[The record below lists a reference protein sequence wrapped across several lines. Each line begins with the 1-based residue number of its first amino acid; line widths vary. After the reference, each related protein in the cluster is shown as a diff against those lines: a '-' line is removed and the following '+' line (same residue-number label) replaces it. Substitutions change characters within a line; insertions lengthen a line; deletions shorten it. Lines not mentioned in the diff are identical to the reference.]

1 MLKYPLEMTWLRGKT
16 ETPGVRRAASALLFC
31 AAAAALAL
39 FPEGAAGGV
48 LPGFAPAQVPA
59 VGETP
64 DYDAPAL
71 CEQLG
76 GNVERTAN
84 GENVCS
90 GMDRNDTFCIV
101 GAAEALPCRGLFK
114 HVIRCNADYNRPA
127 LNPFFC
133 GAPCGDLPNKAR
145 GPQCERVVDASA
157 LAAHSLPAT
166 VYAAEGYA
174 GVGGIV
180 EVTAGYT
187 LNFAP
192 GGTVFAVSELSGDY
206 VIKPRPPG
214 LRSLATLQLTAE
226 LVCGDCYPLSSL
238 TIAAVFIPIAAPP
251 QSLFAI
257 TLGAALPAEA
267 AFSLPS
273 AADYPGLTNTAFA
286 DADSDDE
293 FAIDTAGQVSG
304 IPAPGFSATRVLRG
318 YWTADG
324 MLGTLVVALTLEE
337 SSEDAKT
344 LEAALPPS
352 ARVISVNAPFGYAGL
367 AGRIVSHRTEASLLF
382 SPETKNGISL
392 AADGGIY
399 PANPLDRALRAEF
412 GVTATLQTGLR
423 FFRASVLVEILPLD
437 EIPMVVVNARVGDDF
452 SAVSLLA
459 EEVVPAH
466 PALLRGATLRVPA
479 GAALPG
485 GFTRA
490 ADDDVTGPVSLAAGV
505 YDIPYEVSGPAFV
518 EEIGGVLRLVG
529 HVAAPAGLAFA
540 GTPLTRRLEAAP
552 NLRDASGQQFNAV
565 YWGRRRGLH
574 YMAAPLGNVRIA
586 EEPLSPGAAP
596 DFETEKRRD
605 PLRADSPDTRWSL
618 ADYAAFCGAG
628 GDSGLSGR
636 IWRLPTIGEVA
647 ALTYPGKNQ
656 DADSLRLPRRLIKA
670 GIPGLVPSS
679 DLRIPLPAND
689 GRDTWDPLPFGL
701 LGAVN
706 AGAPIVPGND
716 AGNTPTE
723 GRLWAAGIGR
733 GGYGAFFPWEKRISD
748 EGTRYFR
755 GATGYAACVVEAEED
770 YQRQPKLAVMEF
782 SYAGKAKRC
791 QISASPTEHC
801 NEAGDFRSVGF
812 VDSSFND
819 ESALAITVSLAMVSL
834 SSASAERVLKMVTL
848 RALHFGGEDGEA
860 AISSL
865 PGEATLAAVSQ
876 FGYGALTMVLTSTD
890 ENSAVYAVSLRAEAT
905 LAGLHRA
912 VFSARPRV
920 GREALLEV
928 VAAVLNPFV
937 PGAPKPADDTP
948 PDTSGYRVVEVGPN
962 YSGPLM
968 TVDGAVRVNPNPTL
982 AAQNGLT
989 LAAESGVVSLPS
1001 PLARSV
1007 AGVDVGYTLA
1017 AGGTARI
1024 AEIHP
1029 DAGYLEVL
1037 VSLAGGEETTLQA
1050 AALRR
1055 EYPTMRVELGIVQS
1069 SVLAT
1074 LPAPGRGAYADADES
1089 DDFVIKANGE
1099 IHLGDGQRAAFL
1111 AYHRRITLTAN
1122 IVSENG
1128 RGLFRVVEI
1137 AANGAEARLSPPA
1150 EGVHFV
1156 RPLVPRPNSDTFG
1169 TAFGDSIGVTV
1180 ARRIPLFI
1188 RGQRFVLAPDYAG
1201 PAGATFPDDLPRGHS
1216 ARFGACA
1223 PDAGVSVAPDG
1234 GDLTVDGALMTAAY
1248 LFFSC
1253 PLLLPFETPDDLRF
1267 VETGRVQDVLFSTTE
1282 RSETPMEW
1290 YADRS
1295 SAPAPRRYYERLFV
1309 ASPPPPAPTQV
1320 EVIRIPRPTVAATV
1334 MFKVYQDVVSRN
1346 GAPLSEGDSL
1356 TSADTA
1362 GLNAVVAAGAAVA
1375 LPRERAA
1382 VWRYLGAELQ
1392 YGTISGRDAEDFEVS
1407 ADGRLSVV
1415 KYPALGARML
1425 TLFATA
1431 DGLLGTLSVPVAAL
1445 AVPTRRVWRTVV
1457 NVDGTGVFD
1466 SLPVASGRR
1475 VEAGAEA
1482 ARTLAENGLRGAMS
1496 TDGASFEISALA
1508 PLECL
1513 RTTFVLNV
1521 YDADE
1526 EAPAEL
1532 WEVSLSAGGV
1542 GAACSLIP
1550 AAPTWRLDRVAYF
1563 ASGMAGA
1570 AWSGALPSL
1579 VTAAAQVEA
1588 PDMSALGLTL
1598 KFSEGTA
1605 VIQNPMF
1612 RDGKL
1617 VEGKFGPLM
1626 TVGAVSVTVEILSG
1640 HELGFD
1646 ERRHAD
1652 FIATIYRGDSRRPED
1667 VLALWDVLL
1676 ELRSANEYNLL
1687 FLGPAAEGQEAWLQ
1701 RVNDPGFGYL
1711 AISLQTAAEQ
1721 FSPGFWRAPSY
1732 YAQPGDGSNQ
1742 YVTSENIPPNNTPP
1756 PRRWHGRFVARGDS
1770 PVVPDELYQHA
1781 TSNVPFDRILGFGL
1795 TPIDITPNFQ
1805 VALRQS
1811 NLNNVR
1817 KFSLGIRTRNNWSFD
1832 NPTQG
1837 VVRVTVYSAAPGQPP
1852 GTSKPTEFVP
1862 EEVINIY
1869 YAVAPP
1875 ERMRYFHVKGE
1886 AVGSHVVSGGAAYEG
1901 PAGPVYAAEF
1911 GDEIDPPSG
1920 RVLAEMA
1927 EQGLTAEV
1935 DNTVSPPTFQFG
1947 VAPNFGEAG
1956 RTSTM
1961 MPGPIRV
1968 TVWDTPRGAIP
1979 AQIWEFEDIEF
1990 SYPEE

>member
-1 MLKYPLEMTWLRGKT
+1 M
-16 ETPGVRRAASALLFC
+16 
-31 AAAAALAL
+31 
-39 FPEGAAGGV
+39 
-48 LPGFAPAQVPA
+48 PGFVSAQVP
-59 VGETP
+59 VGEP
-64 DYDAPAL
+64 NNYDDPAL

-76 GNVERTAN
+76 GNLDAAN

-101 GAAEALPCRGLFK
+101 GAAEALPCQGLFK
-114 HVIRCNADYNRPA
+114 HVIQCNRDYNRPA

-133 GAPCGDLPNKAR
+133 GRRCGDFPNKAR
-145 GPQCERVVDASA
+145 GPQCERVVDAST
-157 LAAHSLPAT
+157 LAAHSLSAT

-192 GGTVFAVSELSGDY
+192 GGTVFAVSESSGDY

-238 TIAAVFIPIAAPP
+238 TIAAVFIPVAAPP
-251 QSLFAI
+251 QSLFAMVP
-257 TLGAALPAEA
+257 GEALPAGVT
-267 AFSLPS
+267 FSLPS
-273 AADYPGLTNTAFA
+273 LEAYPGLSNTAFVGV
-286 DADSDDE
+286 DEGDE
-293 FAIDTAGQVSG
+293 FAIDAAGQVSG
-304 IPAPGFSATRVLRG
+304 TPDLDSVAARVLRG
-318 YWTADG
+318 YWTADE
-324 MLGTLVVALTLEE
+324 MLGTLVLTLTLEDN
-337 SSEDAKT
+337 SQDSQT
-344 LEAALPPS
+344 LDEAFPLS
-352 ARVISVNAPFGYAGL
+352 ARSISVNAPFGHAGL
-367 AGRIVSHRTEASLLF
+367 VGRIYSRTTAATLLF
-382 SPETKNGISL
+382 SPGLKDGISL

-399 PANPLDRALRAEF
+399 PANPLDSALRTDFE
-412 GVTATLQTGLR
+412 VVITLQTGTR
-423 FFRASVLVEILPLD
+423 FRRVSVPVEILPLD
-437 EIPMVVVNARVGDDF
+437 EIPVVVVNARVGDDF

-459 EEVVPAH
+459 EEVIPAH
-466 PALLRGATLRVPA
+466 PALLRGATVRVTT

-485 GFTRA
+485 GFTRT
-490 ADDDVTGPVSLAAGV
+490 ADGDVTGPVSLAAGV

-529 HVAAPAGLAFA
+529 HMAAPAGLAFA

-574 YMAAPLGNVRIA
+574 YMAAPLGNVRTA
-586 EEPLSPGAAP
+586 EEPLSPGAAL
-596 DFETEKRRD
+596 DFETAKRRD

-618 ADYAAFCGAG
+618 ADYAAFCRAG
-628 GDSGLSGR
+628 GNSGLSGR

-656 DADSLRLPRRLIKA
+656 NADSLRLPRRLVRV

-689 GRDTWDPLPFGL
+689 GQDTWDPLPFGL

-706 AGAPIVPGND
+706 AGVPIVPGND
-716 AGNTPTE
+716 AGYTPTD
-723 GRLWAAGIGR
+723 GQLWSAGIGR
-733 GGYGAFFPWEKRISD
+733 GGYGAFLPWETQVSD
-748 EGTRYFR
+748 EWTRYFR

-770 YQRQPKLAVMEF
+770 YQRQPQLAVMEF

-819 ESALAITVSLAMVSL
+819 ESALSITVALAMVSL

-848 RALHFGGEDGEA
+848 RALHFGGVDGEA

-928 VAAVLNPFV
+928 AAVVFKSFV
-937 PGAPKPADDTP
+937 PGAPRPEDDTP
-948 PDTSGYRVVEVGPN
+948 PDTSGYRVFEVGPN
-962 YSGPLM
+962 YSGPIL
-968 TVDGAVRVNPNPTL
+968 TVTADAVRVNPNPTL

-1001 PLARSV
+1001 PLARPA

-1017 AGGTARI
+1017 AGGTVRI
-1024 AEIHP
+1024 AEINP

-1099 IHLGDGQRAAFL
+1099 IHLGDGQRAAFFV
-1111 AYHRRITLTAN
+1111 YHRRITLTAN

-1169 TAFGDSIGVTV
+1169 TAFGDSIGVTI

-1234 GDLTVDGALMTAAY
+1234 GDLTVDGAAMTAAF

-1253 PLLLPFETPDDLRF
+1253 PLMLPFETPDDLRF
-1267 VETGRVQDVLFSTTE
+1267 VETGRVQDVLFSMTE

-1309 ASPPPPAPTQV
+1309 AFPPPPAPTQV

-1334 MFKVYQDVVSRN
+1334 MFRVYQDVVSRN

-1362 GLNAVVAAGAAVA
+1362 GLNAVVAEGGAVA
-1375 LPRERAA
+1375 MPRERAM
-1382 VWRYLGAELQ
+1382 VWRNLGAELQ

-1431 DGLLGTLSVPVAAL
+1431 DGLLGTLSVSVAAL
-1445 AVPTRRVWRTVV
+1445 AVPTRRIWRTVV

-1466 SLPVASGRR
+1466 SLPVAGGRR

-1550 AAPTWRLDRVAYF
+1550 AAPTWRLDRMAYF
-1563 ASGMAGA
+1563 ASGREGA

-1588 PDMSALGLTL
+1588 PDVSALGLTL
-1598 KFSEGTA
+1598 KFSEGTT
-1605 VIQNPMF
+1605 VIQNPVF

-1617 VEGKFGPLM
+1617 VEGEFGPSV
-1626 TVGAVSVTVEILSG
+1626 TVGAVSVTVEILPDRG
-1640 HELGFD
+1640 LGFD
-1646 ERRHAD
+1646 ERRRAD

-1667 VLALWDVLL
+1667 VLALWDVRL

-1687 FLGPAAEGQEAWLQ
+1687 FLGTAAEGQVVPLHYQ
-1701 RVNDPGFGYL
+1701 NDPGFGYL

-1721 FSPGFWRAPSY
+1721 FSPGFWRVPSY
-1732 YAQPGDGSNQ
+1732 YTQPG
-1742 YVTSENIPPNNTPP
+1742 
-1756 PRRWHGRFVARGDS
+1756 RLRG
-1770 PVVPDELYQHA
+1770 
-1781 TSNVPFDRILGFGL
+1781 
-1795 TPIDITPNFQ
+1795 
-1805 VALRQS
+1805 
-1811 NLNNVR
+1811 
-1817 KFSLGIRTRNNWSFD
+1817 
-1832 NPTQG
+1832 
-1837 VVRVTVYSAAPGQPP
+1837 
-1852 GTSKPTEFVP
+1852 
-1862 EEVINIY
+1862 
-1869 YAVAPP
+1869 
-1875 ERMRYFHVKGE
+1875 
-1886 AVGSHVVSGGAAYEG
+1886 
-1901 PAGPVYAAEF
+1901 
-1911 GDEIDPPSG
+1911 
-1920 RVLAEMA
+1920 
-1927 EQGLTAEV
+1927 
-1935 DNTVSPPTFQFG
+1935 
-1947 VAPNFGEAG
+1947 
-1956 RTSTM
+1956 
-1961 MPGPIRV
+1961 
-1968 TVWDTPRGAIP
+1968 
-1979 AQIWEFEDIEF
+1979 
-1990 SYPEE
+1990 

>member
-1 MLKYPLEMTWLRGKT
+1 
-16 ETPGVRRAASALLFC
+16 
-31 AAAAALAL
+31 
-39 FPEGAAGGV
+39 
-48 LPGFAPAQVPA
+48 
-59 VGETP
+59 
-64 DYDAPAL
+64 
-71 CEQLG
+71 
-76 GNVERTAN
+76 
-84 GENVCS
+84 
-90 GMDRNDTFCIV
+90 MDRNDTFCIV

-114 HVIRCNADYNRPA
+114 HVIECNAKYNRPA

-133 GAPCGDLPNKAR
+133 GAKCGAFPNKAR
-145 GPQCERVVDASA
+145 GARCERVVSA
-157 LAAHSLPAT
+157 PTLVAISLPAT

-174 GVGGIV
+174 DVGGMV

-192 GGTVFAVSELSGDY
+192 GGTVFAVSESSGDY

-214 LRSLATLQLTAE
+214 LRSLSTLQLTAE
-226 LVCGDCYPLSSL
+226 IVCGDCYPLASL
-238 TIAAVFIPIAAPP
+238 TLAAVFIPVAAPP
-251 QSLFAI
+251 QSLFAM
-257 TLGAALPAEA
+257 TPGEALSAEVT
-267 AFSLPS
+267 FSLPS
-273 AADYPGLTNTAFA
+273 LEAYPGLSNTVFAGA
-286 DADSDDE
+286 DAGE
-293 FAIDTAGQVSG
+293 FTIHAGGQVSG
-304 IPAPGFSATRVLRG
+304 TPDLGSDSTRVLRG

-324 MLGTLVVALTLEE
+324 MLGTLTLALTLEE
-337 SSEDAKT
+337 DSQESQMLDDAF
-344 LEAALPPS
+344 PPS
-352 ARVISVNAPFGYAGL
+352 ARGISVNAPSGYAGL
-367 AGRIVSHRTEASLLF
+367 VGRIYSRAANATLLF
-382 SPETKNGISL
+382 SPGTQDGISL

-399 PANPLDRALRAEF
+399 PANPLDGALRTEF
-412 GVTATLQTGLR
+412 EVVITLQTGTR
-423 FFRASVLVEILPLD
+423 FRRVSVPVEILPLD
-437 EIPMVVVNARVGDDF
+437 EILIIVNARTGDDF

-459 EEVVPAH
+459 ERVFPAR
-466 PALLRGATLRVPA
+466 PELLRGATLRVPA
-479 GAALPG
+479 GATLPN
-485 GFTRA
+485 GFTLA
-490 ADDDVTGPVSLAAGV
+490 ADGDVTGPVSLAAGIF
-505 YDIPYEVSGPAFV
+505 DIPYQVSGPAFV
-518 EEIGGVLRLVG
+518 EEVGGVLRLVG
-529 HVAAPAGLAFA
+529 HIAAPAGLAFA
-540 GTPLTRRLEAAP
+540 GTPLTRRLDAAP

-586 EEPLSPGAAP
+586 EERISP
-596 DFETEKRRD
+596 DFETAKRRD

-618 ADYAAFCGAG
+618 ADYAAFCRAG

-636 IWRLPTIGEVA
+636 IWRRPTIGEVA

-656 DADSLRLPRRLIKA
+656 DADSLRLPRRLVGM
-670 GIPGLVPSS
+670 GIPGLASSS
-679 DLRIPLPAND
+679 DLQIPLPAND
-689 GRDTWDPLPFGL
+689 GQDTWDPLPFGL

-706 AGAPIVPGND
+706 AGVPIVPGND
-716 AGNTPTE
+716 AGYTPTD
-723 GRLWAAGIGR
+723 GKLWSAGIGR
-733 GGYGAFFPWEKRISD
+733 GGYGAFLPWDTQVSD
-748 EGTRYFR
+748 EWTNSFR

-770 YQRQPKLAVMEF
+770 YQQQPKLAVMEF

-801 NEAGDFRSVGF
+801 NEAGDFGSSGL
-812 VDSSFND
+812 VDSSYND
-819 ESALAITVSLAMVSL
+819 ESALAITVALAMVSL

-848 RALHFGGEDGEA
+848 RALHFGGVDGEA

-905 LAGLHRA
+905 LAGQHRA

-928 VAAVLNPFV
+928 AAVVFKSFA
-937 PGAPKPADDTP
+937 PGAPRPEDDTP
-948 PDTSGYRVVEVGPN
+948 PDTSGYRVFEVGPN
-962 YSGPLM
+962 YSGPIL
-968 TVDGAVRVNPNPTL
+968 TVTADAVRVNPNPTL

-1001 PLARSV
+1001 SLARPA

-1017 AGGTARI
+1017 AGGTALI
-1024 AEIHP
+1024 AEINP

-1037 VSLAGGEETTLQA
+1037 VSLAGGEESTLQV

-1099 IHLGDGQRAAFL
+1099 IHLGDGQRAALFV
-1111 AYHRRITLTAN
+1111 YHRRITLTAN

-1137 AANGAEARLSPPA
+1137 AANGADARLSPPA

-1156 RPLVPRPNSDTFG
+1156 RPLIPRPNSDFSRNIL
-1169 TAFGDSIGVTV
+1169 GDSIGVTI
-1180 ARRIPLFI
+1180 ARRTTLFI
-1188 RGQRFVLAPDYAG
+1188 RGQRFVTAPDYAG

-1234 GDLTVDGALMTAAY
+1234 GDLTVDGAAMTAAF

-1253 PLLLPFETPDDLRF
+1253 PLLLPFEIPSDMTVAAKVGLVQERF
-1267 VETGRVQDVLFSTTE
+1267 SVSQTET
-1282 RSETPMEW
+1282 SETPMEW
-1290 YADRS
+1290 YADKN
-1295 SAPAPRRYYERLFV
+1295 PAPPPLKYYERLFV
-1309 ASPPPPAPTQV
+1309 AFPPPPAPTQV

-1334 MFKVYQDVVSRN
+1334 IFKVYQDVVSRN

-1362 GLNAVVAAGAAVA
+1362 GLNAVVAEGGAVA
-1375 LPRERAA
+1375 MPRERAM
-1382 VWRYLGAELQ
+1382 VWRNLGAELQ

-1415 KYPALGARML
+1415 RYPALGARTL
-1425 TLFATA
+1425 TLSATA

-1445 AVPTRRVWRTVV
+1445 AVPTRRVWRTVA

-1475 VEAGAEA
+1475 VEAGALA

-1513 RTTFVLNV
+1513 RTTFALNV

-1563 ASGMAGA
+1563 ASGRAGA

-1588 PDMSALGLTL
+1588 PDVSALGLTL
-1598 KFSEGTA
+1598 KFSEGTT
-1605 VIQNPMF
+1605 VIQNPAF

-1617 VEGKFGPLM
+1617 VEGEFGPLM
-1626 TVGAVSVTVEILSG
+1626 TVGVVSVTVEILPG

-1646 ERRHAD
+1646 ERRRAD

-1667 VLALWDVLL
+1667 VLALWDVRL

-1687 FLGPAAEGQEAWLQ
+1687 FLGTAVEGQEAWLQ
-1701 RVNDPGFGYL
+1701 RVNASGFGYL

-1742 YVTSENIPPNNTPP
+1742 YVTSKNTNAALAWPVCCAGRCARCS
-1756 PRRWHGRFVARGDS
+1756 RR
-1770 PVVPDELYQHA
+1770 
-1781 TSNVPFDRILGFGL
+1781 
-1795 TPIDITPNFQ
+1795 
-1805 VALRQS
+1805 
-1811 NLNNVR
+1811 
-1817 KFSLGIRTRNNWSFD
+1817 
-1832 NPTQG
+1832 
-1837 VVRVTVYSAAPGQPP
+1837 
-1852 GTSKPTEFVP
+1852 
-1862 EEVINIY
+1862 
-1869 YAVAPP
+1869 
-1875 ERMRYFHVKGE
+1875 
-1886 AVGSHVVSGGAAYEG
+1886 VVSAC
-1901 PAGPVYAAEF
+1901 
-1911 GDEIDPPSG
+1911 DE
-1920 RVLAEMA
+1920 
-1927 EQGLTAEV
+1927 
-1935 DNTVSPPTFQFG
+1935 
-1947 VAPNFGEAG
+1947 
-1956 RTSTM
+1956 
-1961 MPGPIRV
+1961 
-1968 TVWDTPRGAIP
+1968 
-1979 AQIWEFEDIEF
+1979 
-1990 SYPEE
+1990 

>member
-16 ETPGVRRAASALLFC
+16 EIPGVRRAASALLFC
-31 AAAAALAL
+31 AAAAALAV

-64 DYDAPAL
+64 DYDDPAL

-76 GNVERTAN
+76 GNVEIAAN

-114 HVIRCNADYNRPA
+114 HVIRCNRDYNRPA

-133 GAPCGDLPNKAR
+133 GARCDSPSNKAR
-145 GPQCERVVDASA
+145 GPQCERIVDAST

-174 GVGGIV
+174 DVGGIV

-238 TIAAVFIPIAAPP
+238 TIAAVFIPVAAPP
-251 QSLFAI
+251 QRLYAM
-257 TLGAALPAEA
+257 TLGAALPAGVT
-267 AFSLPS
+267 FSLPS
-273 AADYPGLTNTAFA
+273 LEDYPGLSNTAFV
-286 DADSDDE
+286 DADSGDE
-293 FAIDTAGQVSG
+293 FAIDAAGQVSG
-304 IPAPGFSATRVLRG
+304 IPVSGFSATRVLRG

-324 MLGTLVVALTLEE
+324 MLGTLVAALTLEE
-337 SSEDAKT
+337 DAEDVEDAKT

-352 ARVISVNAPFGYAGL
+352 ARVISVNAPSGYAGL

-382 SPETKNGISL
+382 LPETKGGISL

-399 PANPLDRALRAEF
+399 PANPLDGALRAEF
-412 GVTATLQTGLR
+412 GVTATLRTGPRFLR
-423 FFRASVLVEILPLD
+423 VSVLVEILPLD
-437 EIPMVVVNARVGDDF
+437 EIPAVVVNARVGDDF

-586 EEPLSPGAAP
+586 EEPLSPGATL

-723 GRLWAAGIGR
+723 GRLWSAGIGR

-770 YQRQPKLAVMEF
+770 YQQQPKLAVMEF

-801 NEAGDFRSVGF
+801 NEAGDFRSAGF

-819 ESALAITVSLAMVSL
+819 ESALAITVSLTGYDQCDYDDVCRGSTCRDPDFYAHNSVAEICSGKAELTMPNCAAFGALIEHRGSGG
-834 SSASAERVLKMVTL
+834 SAYSTCTWSGADGKVTDASGASRNSAYIECDRNFDDFQENYCGTALAQVRICNTPTADYPRGRLPAQAETVGVDLTKCGAQCDEGLIANGFVCGATAPPAPSYDQCGDNPCDAGGVCADDDLTRMDAAAELCTFPAGRPAERVLKLVTL
-848 RALHFGGEDGEA
+848 RALRFGGADGEA
-860 AISSL
+860 VISSL
-865 PGEATLAAVSQ
+865 PGEATLAAVRLLDA
-876 FGYGALTMVLTSTD
+876 GADAAGVTLILTSAEAD
-890 ENSAVYAVSLRAEAT
+890 AAVYAVSLRADAARRPGE
-905 LAGLHRA
+905 HRA
-912 VFSARPRV
+912 MVAARPRV
-920 GREALLEV
+920 GREALLDIA
-928 VAAVLNPFV
+928 VALRGPSPPAPLPAV
-937 PGAPKPADDTP
+937 DDTP

-968 TVDGAVRVNPNPTL
+968 TVDGAVRVNPNPAL

-989 LAAESGVVSLPS
+989 LAAESGVISLPS
-1001 PLARSV
+1001 PLARS
-1007 AGVDVGYTLA
+1007 AEGVSIGYA
-1017 AGGTARI
+1017 PGEGGTALI

-1050 AALRR
+1050 AALLR

-1169 TAFGDSIGVTV
+1169 TAFGDSIGVTI

-1234 GDLTVDGALMTAAY
+1234 GDLTVDGAAMSADFLS
-1248 LFFSC
+1248 FSC

-1282 RSETPMEW
+1282 RSETW
-1290 YADRS
+1290 
-1295 SAPAPRRYYERLFV
+1295 
-1309 ASPPPPAPTQV
+1309 
-1320 EVIRIPRPTVAATV
+1320 
-1334 MFKVYQDVVSRN
+1334 
-1346 GAPLSEGDSL
+1346 
-1356 TSADTA
+1356 
-1362 GLNAVVAAGAAVA
+1362 
-1375 LPRERAA
+1375 
-1382 VWRYLGAELQ
+1382 
-1392 YGTISGRDAEDFEVS
+1392 
-1407 ADGRLSVV
+1407 
-1415 KYPALGARML
+1415 
-1425 TLFATA
+1425 
-1431 DGLLGTLSVPVAAL
+1431 
-1445 AVPTRRVWRTVV
+1445 
-1457 NVDGTGVFD
+1457 
-1466 SLPVASGRR
+1466 
-1475 VEAGAEA
+1475 
-1482 ARTLAENGLRGAMS
+1482 
-1496 TDGASFEISALA
+1496 
-1508 PLECL
+1508 
-1513 RTTFVLNV
+1513 
-1521 YDADE
+1521 
-1526 EAPAEL
+1526 
-1532 WEVSLSAGGV
+1532 
-1542 GAACSLIP
+1542 
-1550 AAPTWRLDRVAYF
+1550 
-1563 ASGMAGA
+1563 
-1570 AWSGALPSL
+1570 
-1579 VTAAAQVEA
+1579 
-1588 PDMSALGLTL
+1588 
-1598 KFSEGTA
+1598 
-1605 VIQNPMF
+1605 
-1612 RDGKL
+1612 
-1617 VEGKFGPLM
+1617 
-1626 TVGAVSVTVEILSG
+1626 
-1640 HELGFD
+1640 
-1646 ERRHAD
+1646 
-1652 FIATIYRGDSRRPED
+1652 
-1667 VLALWDVLL
+1667 
-1676 ELRSANEYNLL
+1676 
-1687 FLGPAAEGQEAWLQ
+1687 
-1701 RVNDPGFGYL
+1701 
-1711 AISLQTAAEQ
+1711 
-1721 FSPGFWRAPSY
+1721 
-1732 YAQPGDGSNQ
+1732 
-1742 YVTSENIPPNNTPP
+1742 
-1756 PRRWHGRFVARGDS
+1756 
-1770 PVVPDELYQHA
+1770 
-1781 TSNVPFDRILGFGL
+1781 
-1795 TPIDITPNFQ
+1795 
-1805 VALRQS
+1805 
-1811 NLNNVR
+1811 
-1817 KFSLGIRTRNNWSFD
+1817 
-1832 NPTQG
+1832 
-1837 VVRVTVYSAAPGQPP
+1837 
-1852 GTSKPTEFVP
+1852 
-1862 EEVINIY
+1862 
-1869 YAVAPP
+1869 
-1875 ERMRYFHVKGE
+1875 
-1886 AVGSHVVSGGAAYEG
+1886 
-1901 PAGPVYAAEF
+1901 
-1911 GDEIDPPSG
+1911 
-1920 RVLAEMA
+1920 
-1927 EQGLTAEV
+1927 
-1935 DNTVSPPTFQFG
+1935 
-1947 VAPNFGEAG
+1947 
-1956 RTSTM
+1956 
-1961 MPGPIRV
+1961 
-1968 TVWDTPRGAIP
+1968 
-1979 AQIWEFEDIEF
+1979 
-1990 SYPEE
+1990 